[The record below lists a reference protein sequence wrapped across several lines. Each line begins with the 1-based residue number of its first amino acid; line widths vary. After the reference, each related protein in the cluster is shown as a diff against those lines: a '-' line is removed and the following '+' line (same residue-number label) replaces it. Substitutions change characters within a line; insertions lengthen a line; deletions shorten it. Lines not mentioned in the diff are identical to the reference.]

1 MESLGEYF
9 RIVLLENKM
18 IAQLESKD
26 SFLQL
31 ENELTVTEEEWIHF
45 FARENVVHGIE
56 TAVLE
61 DLSLAPSKLEFPLI
75 VASGHRPTRGL
86 DGKIDFI
93 FDFDNHVTREDNW
106 NFREVMKIP
115 SVSKGQKLA
124 RIIAPTAGEDG
135 EDVSGNIVRAIP
147 GKPAIA
153 RAGKNVV
160 FQKENASFYAAE
172 DGQFS
177 LVGRRLNV
185 YPEFEVNETLSL
197 KNGNLDFVGTIIIRG
212 DVPNGYTV
220 KAEGD
225 IKIYGVVEAAR
236 IIAGGSIYIGEGI
249 MGQGKGYLKAGENIR
264 VGYIN
269 QAEIH
274 VGNDLF
280 VENSIIH
287 SNCIV
292 NGHVFC
298 QTGNIIGGTVSA
310 GKSIEARDIGT
321 KMNSKTEV
329 FLGVNKLI
337 SDQEKQLKSE
347 RETLMELLE
356 KLKLLGEKLSTQNTA
371 TPQVRIS
378 LLRQRNS
385 LSKTEERLK
394 EIEAELLTINSTL
407 GDEEI
412 DPKLIVRNFIYENV
426 VVTFGKYTRIMKS
439 DYHFVKMNIE
449 GKEIILHQLF
459 IPETLKPH

>member
-1 MESLGEYF
+1 MGSLGKYF

-18 IAQLESKD
+18 IAQVEYKD
-26 SFLQL
+26 TFLVL
-31 ENELTVTEEEWIHF
+31 ENELTVSQEEWMAFLATEKVI
-45 FARENVVHGIE
+45 HGIE
-56 TAVLE
+56 TAVIE
-61 DLSLAPSKLEFPLI
+61 DLSLAPSKLEYPLI
-75 VASGHRPTRGL
+75 IASGQRPTKGL
-86 DGKIDFI
+86 NGKVDFI
-93 FDFDNHVTREDNW
+93 FDFDNKVTREDNW

-124 RIIAPTAGEDG
+124 RIVAPTAGEDG
-135 EDVSGNIVRAIP
+135 KDVSGNIIKAIP
-147 GKPAIA
+147 GKPALA

-160 FQKENASFYAAE
+160 FQRENASFYAAE
-172 DGQFS
+172 DGQFN
-177 LVGRRLNV
+177 LTGRRLNV

-225 IKIYGVVEAAR
+225 VKIYGVVEAAT

-249 MGQGKGYLKAGENIR
+249 MGQGKGYLKAGENIQ
-264 VGYIN
+264 VGYTN

-329 FLGVNKLI
+329 FLGINKLV
-337 SDQEKQLKSE
+337 SNQEKQLVSE
-347 RETLMELLE
+347 RKTLLELLE
-356 KLKLLGEKLSTQNTA
+356 KLKLLGEKLSTQNA
-371 TPQVRIS
+371 ANPQIRIS

-385 LSKTEERLK
+385 LSKTEERLR
-394 EIEAELLTINSTL
+394 EIETELQTLNATL
-407 GDEEI
+407 GDEET
-412 DPKLIVRNFIYENV
+412 DPKLIVRNFIFENV

-459 IPETLKPH
+459 IPETSKPH